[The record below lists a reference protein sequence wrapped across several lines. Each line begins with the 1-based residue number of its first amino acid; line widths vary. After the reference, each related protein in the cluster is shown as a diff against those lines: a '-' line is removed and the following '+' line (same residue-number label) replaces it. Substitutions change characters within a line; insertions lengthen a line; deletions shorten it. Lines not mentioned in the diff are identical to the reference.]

1 MNRIRGLYLFVSLLA
16 FLGFTSPSFTS
27 NALAKEKELVGA
39 GATFPYPLYSKMFSE
54 YYRVYKVKVNYQAI
68 GSGGGIRQLRAKVVD
83 FGASDAYL
91 SDEELAKFPAPVL
104 HIPITAGAVAIS
116 YNLPGNPSLRLTP
129 EVLADIF
136 LGKITRWDDPR
147 IQQIN
152 LSTKLPPM
160 KIIVVHRS
168 DGSGTTFIFTDY
180 LSKVSKEWAQRVGK
194 GKAVKW
200 PTGLGG
206 KGNAGVAGLIK
217 QLPGAIGY
225 VELVYC
231 LTNDMPFA
239 AIKNKSG
246 NFVLPSIESVTESAN
261 IELPD
266 DMRVSLCDTSAPNGY
281 PISGF
286 TWILVYQDLSQGGLS
301 EEKAQALADLLWWMT
316 HEGQK
321 YTKPLHFS
329 PLSDTAKRKVEAL
342 LKKLTFKGKV
352 LLQPESRP

>member
-1 MNRIRGLYLFVSLLA
+1 MSRIRAFYLFVSLLA
-16 FLGFTSPSFTS
+16 FLGLSSPSFTP

-54 YYRVYKVKVNYQAI
+54 YYKLYKVKVNYQAI

-91 SDEELAKFPAPVL
+91 SDEEMAKFPAPVL

-147 IQQIN
+147 IQQVN
-152 LSTKLPPM
+152 PDTKIPPM

-180 LSKVSKEWAQRVGK
+180 LSNVSKEWAQRVGR

-225 VELVYC
+225 IELVYC

-301 EEKAQALADLLWWMT
+301 QEKANELAKLLWWMT
-316 HEGQK
+316 HDGQK

-329 PLSDTAKRKVEAL
+329 PLSETAKEKVEAL
-342 LKKLTFKGKV
+342 LEKLTFKGKA
-352 LLQPESRP
+352 LLKAEHRP